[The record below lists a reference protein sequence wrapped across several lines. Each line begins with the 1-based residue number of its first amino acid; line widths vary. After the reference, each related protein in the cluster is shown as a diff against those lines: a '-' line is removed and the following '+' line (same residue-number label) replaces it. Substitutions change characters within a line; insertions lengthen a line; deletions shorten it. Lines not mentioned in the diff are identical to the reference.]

1 MRGTCGAGRAH
12 HPLEVTHAFHSAL
25 MEPVL
30 KPLEAA
36 VATVRFQIPHAGIIS
51 NLYGRLASREELSD
65 PQCWRRRRE
74 PVEFFAGMR
83 TLAQQGI
90 DAIVEVGP
98 KPVLLVLGGGAW

>member
-1 MRGTCGAGRAH
+1 MRT

-65 PQCWRRRRE
+65 PQYWRRHLRE

-83 TLAQQGI
+83 TLAQQ
-90 DAIVEVGP
+90 ALMPLWKSVP
-98 KPVLLVLGGGAW
+98 SRCC

>member
-1 MRGTCGAGRAH
+1 MRT

-51 NLYGRLASREELSD
+51 IS
-65 PQCWRRRRE
+65 
-74 PVEFFAGMR
+74 M
-83 TLAQQGI
+83 
-90 DAIVEVGP
+90 
-98 KPVLLVLGGGAW
+98 GA